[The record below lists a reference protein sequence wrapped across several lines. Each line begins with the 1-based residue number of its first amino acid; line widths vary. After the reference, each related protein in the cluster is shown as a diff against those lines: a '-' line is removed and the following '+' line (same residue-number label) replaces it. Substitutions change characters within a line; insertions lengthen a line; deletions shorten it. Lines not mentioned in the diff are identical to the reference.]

1 MSARRTDMHR
11 LQELIRL
18 HRLGQ
23 GQRAIARQL
32 GMGRDTIRSYM
43 EHFIDGGL
51 LEGDPDDLPDASV
64 LQALVTETDPP
75 PAPPPRARSSV
86 DRWTSKIAELHAEGS
101 GPTAIHTHLRLHA
114 DEYDGHL
121 SSVKRL
127 CLRLSR
133 EAGPKESDVAIRVET
148 TPGEIGQVDFGYAGM
163 RFDPV
168 QRVLR
173 RCWVFVM
180 TLAFS
185 RDIFCALVFD
195 QKIETWLALH
205 VRAFEYFGGVPR
217 ITVPDN
223 LKAAVIRASFGIDGD
238 AVLNRSYRELAR
250 YYGFRIDPT
259 PPLDPKKKGKVESS
273 VKYVKRNF
281 LSTWDTVDLEEDQR
295 QLTRWVQEIARERIH
310 GTTGRRPRELFEQV
324 ERDAL
329 LPLPGKRWE
338 LSVWK
343 RVKVHRDCHVQID
356 GAFYSVPWKLIGQE
370 LWALCRPHSVMLQLQ
385 SEQHVHTH
393 GRAERG
399 QRRTVDGHLPE
410 HRRDLRHRS
419 SSYWLERARYMGEEV
434 ERLAQAI
441 FDADDVLHQLRRVQ
455 AVVTHL
461 ETYPRERA
469 RNAARRALHF
479 GCLDYRGIKSILRKG
494 LDLEPLPEET
504 TARDWARGSRFA
516 RQPTFFSS
524 GQE

>member
-32 GMGRDTIRSYM
+32 GMGRDTIRHYK
-43 EHFIDGGL
+43 EL
-51 LEGDPDDLPDASV
+51 LARDNLLDGDPTDLPDAAS
-64 LQALVTETDPP
+64 LQALLVEIE
-75 PAPPPRARSSV
+75 PAPLPVPQTFSSV
-86 DRWTSKIAELHAEGS
+86 QPWAERIAALHAKGC
-101 GPTAIHTHLRLHA
+101 GPTAIHDHLRLHH
-114 DEYDGHL
+114 DDYEGHL
-121 SSVKRL
+121 SSVKRM
-127 CLRLSR
+127 CLRLTR
-133 EAGPKESDVAIRVET
+133 AAGPKESDVVIRVET
-148 TPGEIGQVDFGYAGM
+148 TPGEIAQVDFGYAGM
-163 RFDPV
+163 RFDPD

-180 TLAFS
+180 TLGFS

-205 VRAFEYFGGVPR
+205 TRAFEFFGGVPR
-217 ITVPDN
+217 LVVPDN
-223 LKAAVIRASFGIDGD
+223 LKAAVIRASFGVDGD
-238 AVLNRSYRELAR
+238 PVLNRSYRDLAR
-250 YYGFRIDPT
+250 HYGFRLDPT
-259 PPLDPKKKGKVESS
+259 PPRAPEKKGKVESS
-273 VKYVKRNF
+273 VKYVKRSF
-281 LSTWDTVDLEEDQR
+281 LATWDTVDIEEDQR
-295 QLTRWVQEIARERIH
+295 QLSRWVEAIARERTH
-310 GTTGRRPRELFEQV
+310 GTTGRKPRELFEEV

-329 LPLPGKRWE
+329 LPLPATRWE
-338 LSVWK
+338 PSVWK

-370 LWALCRPHSVMLQLQ
+370 LWALCRSHSVMLQLQ
-385 SEQHVHTH
+385 SEEHVHTH
-393 GRAERG
+393 GRIGRG
-399 QRRTVDGHLPE
+399 QRRTVDLHLPE

-419 SSYWLERARYMGEEV
+419 SSYWLERASALGEDV
-434 ERLAQAI
+434 EKLARAI
-441 FDADDVLHQLRRVQ
+441 FDEDDVLQQLRRAQ

-479 GCLDYRGIKSILRKG
+479 GCLDYRGIKNILKRA
-494 LDLEPLPEET
+494 LDLETLPDES